1 MEWTIQD
8 LGALGEFV
16 GSMAVLV
23 TLIYLSI
30 QVRQARR
37 EQQQAVLEART
48 EAIRD
53 GYMRIA
59 TSPSLASATAK
70 LNDAVQEPHP
80 FVVAVMDVGLDRTEA
95 MQVFARAMAAFRLN
109 LTQFRTIQDEYQ
121 RRANDANL
129 RRIYGTGPGRMFWD
143 YMRVS
148 GRSRDPEFID
158 HVDNLIGA
166 TPAD

>member
-8 LGALGEFV
+8 LGALGEFI
-16 GSMAVLV
+16 GSMAVLT

-30 QVRQARR
+30 QVRQARL
-37 EQQQAVLEART
+37 EQQRAVLEART
-48 EAIRD
+48 EAVRD
-53 GYMRIA
+53 SYLRVA
-59 TSPSLASATAK
+59 TSPSLASAAVK

-80 FVVAVMDVGLDRTEA
+80 FIVAAMDVGLDRTEA
-95 MQVFARAMAAFRLN
+95 MQVFARFMASFRLN
-109 LTQFRTIQDEYQ
+109 ITQFQTIQDEYQ
-121 RRANDANL
+121 RSANDANL